1 MNQPRPKNDY
11 RRVTQKDVAARAGVS
26 PSVVSFVLNNGP
38 RSVSEDTRQRVL
50 DAIEELGYRPDKQ
63 RQMVMREKWG
73 STELIEFGIVLGGG
87 LEMLES
93 AFYGA
98 VLAGMFD
105 EAYEAGKRVRF
116 TQFWDRLKDPVL
128 FNELIHPEEVSGLI
142 ILAANQGLK
151 SDADRTL
158 LERIVERIDNVVFAE
173 DAHDRFPSA
182 TTDLQSAANKAMSH
196 LIALGHQRIA
206 YIGTEDARLTG
217 YLVALLEAGLP
228 HDPNLVFPVRVI
240 NDAQAGFNRAGKAV
254 ALSPAPTA
262 IFTANDELACGVIR
276 YLHENGLRVPE
287 DIAIVSIDDIAMA
300 SYLVPSLTTIRLPKR
315 ELGRQAVRML
325 IDRDAHAGQTPV
337 SVVLPTELVI
347 RESCGYYAKG

>member
-128 FNELIHPEEVSGLI
+128 FNELIHP
-142 ILAANQGLK
+142 K
-151 SDADRTL
+151 
-158 LERIVERIDNVVFAE
+158 
-173 DAHDRFPSA
+173 
-182 TTDLQSAANKAMSH
+182 K
-196 LIALGHQRIA
+196 
-206 YIGTEDARLTG
+206 Y
-217 YLVALLEAGLP
+217 
-228 HDPNLVFPVRVI
+228 
-240 NDAQAGFNRAGKAV
+240 
-254 ALSPAPTA
+254 PA
-262 IFTANDELACGVIR
+262 
-276 YLHENGLRVPE
+276 
-287 DIAIVSIDDIAMA
+287 
-300 SYLVPSLTTIRLPKR
+300 
-315 ELGRQAVRML
+315 
-325 IDRDAHAGQTPV
+325 
-337 SVVLPTELVI
+337 
-347 RESCGYYAKG
+347 